1 MPRPA
6 REPFAGRRAAVCCEA
21 AYTLLGKRASERAD
35 PILVAFLA
43 AALALPLFLPFAIW
57 QWRDFSPS
65 WEHARMSGDREAAAH
80 SVAPR

>member
-43 AALALPLFLPFAIW
+43 AALALLPFAIW

-65 WEHARMSGDREAAAH
+65 WEHARMSGDREAAH